1 MRNIVLCLALVSM
14 LAILSFGSVAAQDRI
29 LLYGGNQDIH
39 DLDPAT
45 GENYSINAA
54 LRSLYD
60 ALFIAR
66 GNEIVPHLV
75 TSFQGNEDASV
86 WDFEIVDNATFND
99 DGSSVNAEAV
109 VYSFNRTLEIGG
121 PPTYRWEGIVENI
134 EATGEFSFRITLSQ
148 PFAPFVQTLNQ
159 MFIVNPATVEANL
172 GDDNGATFLRT
183 TSAGSGPFVQGRW
196 EIGNLYEFFAVEDYW
211 GGWPE
216 NHIDGFIWIIQ
227 REGPT
232 QVNSLLAAET
242 HVADTIDFS
251 DMDRI
256 KESPDHYV
264 EVNPSL
270 LTNTLKFN
278 NQQGPT
284 ADVNVRRAVAHAM
297 DYNILPDVLD
307 NPIVVL
313 PGPQAASF
321 AAYRE
326 GLDIPTFDLDKA
338 REYLAAS
345 SYAEEWEAGTLEL
358 DYVYVTDFDMEE
370 IPGLL
375 LQSNLAEIGV
385 TMNMVPMLWPDMV
398 ASCGSVE
405 TGPDIINI
413 YTAPAYGDPDAHYF
427 NQYHSGNW
435 GSFNSC
441 NFYSNSRVDELLEN
455 ARAEAS
461 WENRVEMYGEVQ
473 EILVDEAV
481 GAWMYTEAG
490 TIAFNACVGGFNFS
504 PYYALTVLFQDLTM
518 VDCP

>member
-1 MRNIVLCLALVSM
+1 MKKLVFCMVGVAALAV
-14 LAILSFGSVAAQDRI
+14 LSFSSVVAQDNI

-39 DLDPAT
+39 DIDPAT

-66 GNEIVPHLV
+66 GNDIVPHLV

-86 WDFEIVDNATFND
+86 WDMELVENAVFHD
-99 DGSSVNAEAV
+99 DGSSVNADAV

-121 PPTYRWEGIVENI
+121 PPTYRWAGIVENV
-134 EATGEFSFRITLSQ
+134 EATGEFSVRFTLSR
-148 PFAPFVQTLNQ
+148 PFAPFTQTLTQ
-159 MFIVNPATVEANL
+159 MFIVNPATVEANR
-172 GDDNGATFLRT
+172 GDDFGATYLRT
-183 TSAGSGPFVQGRW
+183 TSAGSGPFAQGRW
-196 EIGNLYEFFAVEDYW
+196 EIGNLYEFHAVPDYW

-216 NHIDGFIWIIQ
+216 NGIDGFIWIIQ
-227 REGPT
+227 REGST
-232 QVNSLLAAET
+232 QVNSLLAGET

-251 DMDRI
+251 DIDRLN
-256 KESPDHYV
+256 ESPDHFV
-264 EVNPSL
+264 EVNPGFF
-270 LTNTLKFN
+270 TNTLKFN
-278 NQQGPT
+278 NQQGPS

-297 DYNILPDVLD
+297 NYEILPEVLD
-307 NPIVVL
+307 NDIVIL
-313 PGPQAASF
+313 PGPQPANF
-321 AAYRE
+321 PGFKE

-345 SYAEEWEAGTLEL
+345 AYADEWEAGTLEL
-358 DYVYVTDFDMEE
+358 DYVYVTDFAMEE
-370 IPGLL
+370 VPGLL

-398 ASCGSVE
+398 ASCGNVE

-413 YTAPAYGDPDAHYF
+413 YTLPSYGDPDAHYY
-427 NQYHSGNW
+427 NQYHSANW

-441 NFYSNSRVDELLEN
+441 NFYANDRVDELLDA
-455 ARAEAS
+455 ARAEAD
-461 WENRVEMYGEVQ
+461 WDRRVEMYGEVQ

-490 TIAFNACVGGFNFS
+490 TIAFNACIGGFVFS
-504 PYYALTVLFQDLTM
+504 PYYPITVLFQDLTM

>member
-1 MRNIVLCLALVSM
+1 M
-14 LAILSFGSVAAQDRI
+14 
-29 LLYGGNQDIH
+29 
-39 DLDPAT
+39 
-45 GENYSINAA
+45 
-54 LRSLYD
+54 
-60 ALFIAR
+60 
-66 GNEIVPHLV
+66 
-75 TSFQGNEDASV
+75 
-86 WDFEIVDNATFND
+86 
-99 DGSSVNAEAV
+99 
-109 VYSFNRTLEIGG
+109 
-121 PPTYRWEGIVENI
+121 
-134 EATGEFSFRITLSQ
+134 
-148 PFAPFVQTLNQ
+148 
-159 MFIVNPATVEANL
+159 
-172 GDDNGATFLRT
+172 
-183 TSAGSGPFVQGRW
+183 
-196 EIGNLYEFFAVEDYW
+196 
-211 GGWPE
+211 
-216 NHIDGFIWIIQ
+216 
-227 REGPT
+227 
-232 QVNSLLAAET
+232 NSLLAGET

-251 DMDRI
+251 DIDRI
-256 KESPDHYV
+256 NESPDHYV

-284 ADVNVRRAVAHAM
+284 ADVNIRRAVAHAM

-307 NPIVVL
+307 NPIVIL

-321 AAYRE
+321 VAYRE

-441 NFYSNSRVDELLEN
+441 NFYSNPRVDELLES

-461 WENRVEMYGEVQ
+461 WDNRVEMYGEVQ